1 MYCLGGQ
8 QLAAVVQLLQPC
20 RVGPQHNDS
29 KSFKVKPHRTD
40 HFSFFVMLAVK
51 IVHPWGAL
59 FHPWAH
65 KG

>member
-1 MYCLGGQ
+1 MYCLGGP

-29 KSFKVKPHRTD
+29 KSFKVKPHITD
-40 HFSFFVMLAVK
+40 HDSFFVMLAVK

-65 KG
+65 RG